1 MGVSSMP
8 YLTSRNAPAQSA
20 AVCFDLKQ
28 LHDSA
33 GNMAGACLV
42 SLPGSF
48 VYIDKRGGL
57 HGRQASGD
65 AGGFEVFWRCVHW
78 LVSLLVALRVG
89 GCLLGHGSLPIN
101 GRLLGHGSLDEGGCL
116 QVNGSLSRNGF
127 FGFRGSLPVD
137 GCLPENGSLGFLGCL
152 AVISSLSGSGCL
164 SRIGSLCQGGCLDA
178 TGSLQLFGC
187 LP

>member
-1 MGVSSMP
+1 MRLPG
-8 YLTSRNAPAQSA
+8 TPALPPVWPDRSGRLGTR
-20 AVCFDLKQ
+20 FDREKLR
-28 LHDSA
+28 DCA
-33 GNMAGACLV
+33 GDMAGACLV

-48 VYIDKRGGL
+48 VYMDNRGCL

-116 QVNGSLSRNGF
+116 QVNGSL
-127 FGFRGSLPVD
+127 
-137 GCLPENGSLGFLGCL
+137 GFLGCL

-178 TGSLQLFGC
+178 TGSLQRFGC